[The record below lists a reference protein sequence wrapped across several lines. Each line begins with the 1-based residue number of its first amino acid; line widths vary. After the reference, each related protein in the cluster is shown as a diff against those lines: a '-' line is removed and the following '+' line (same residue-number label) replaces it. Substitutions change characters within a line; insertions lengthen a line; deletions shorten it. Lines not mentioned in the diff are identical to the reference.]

1 MKYSVI
7 TSLII
12 FTSLLLFSSCNKE
25 DIKIARYYSVNI
37 SLLLPEEE
45 AEYKEKV
52 EQTTIEIVN
61 QQTSHKYVL
70 TGEYYQDIWQTELPS
85 GEYNISAIL
94 KLEEDNDSEESIL
107 SFNGKVSSVGIYS
120 DNKVSL
126 ALKSV
131 KPSPIIFKEIYYSMS
146 KTTTGDQYTNDQ
158 FYEIYNNSSKTQ
170 YLDNCILARTQGS
183 GSAVI
188 PCRWVDA
195 NGEILMEYPTDSY
208 IAAFEGDGSGKK
220 YPLEPGKSV
229 VVAYQ
234 AKNHR
239 TQINPN
245 SVDLSNANYE
255 VNISDYVTSYANNP
269 AVSDMSI
276 ITKSGDMTITFWM
289 LPYSGTSAILAK
301 FPDNINLKEYAADM
315 ANYKTIPFQTVN
327 TTLYLMVPQDYVM
340 DGVNIVGVDPAKRQV
355 QLRAEV
361 DAGMVTNSAVYNG
374 KSIKRKVKSVVN
386 GRVVYQDTNNSS
398 NDFLTDQ
405 TPTPG
410 VDANG
415 NTINK

>member
-25 DIKIARYYSVNI
+25 DIKIARNYSVNI
-37 SLLLPEEE
+37 SLLIPEEYT
-45 AEYKEKV
+45 AYKENV

-61 QQTSHKYVL
+61 QQTSRKYEL
-70 TGEYYQDIWQTELPS
+70 TGKYYQDVWCAEIPS
-85 GEYNISAIL
+85 GEYNVSAIL
-94 KLEEDNDSEESIL
+94 KLNEDEDLEESIL
-107 SFNGKVSSVGIYS
+107 SFNGKANSVGVYS

-126 ALKSV
+126 EMNPV
-131 KPSPIIFKEIYYSMS
+131 VPSPLIFKEIFYSMS
-146 KTTTGDQYTNDQ
+146 KATTGDQYNNDQ
-158 FYEIYNNSSKTQ
+158 FYEIYNNSSQTQ
-170 YLDNCILARTQGS
+170 YLDNCILARTQGA

-195 NGEILMEYPTDSY
+195 NGEILMEYPTESY
-208 IAAFEGDGSGKK
+208 IAAFVGDGSGKK
-220 YPLEPGKSV
+220 FPLEPGKSV
-229 VVAYQ
+229 VVAFQ
-234 AKNHR
+234 AKNHK

-269 AVSDMSI
+269 AVPDMSI
-276 ITKSGDMTITFWM
+276 IANSGDMTITFWM
-289 LPYSGTSAILAK
+289 LPYTGTAAILAK
-301 FPDNINLKEYAADM
+301 FPDNIDIKQYASDM

-327 TTLYLMVPQDYVM
+327 TTLYLMVPQDYVI
-340 DGVNIVGVDPAKRQV
+340 DGVNVVGVDPAKRQV

-374 KSIKRKVKSVVN
+374 KSIVRKVKSVVN

-415 NTINK
+415 NIINK